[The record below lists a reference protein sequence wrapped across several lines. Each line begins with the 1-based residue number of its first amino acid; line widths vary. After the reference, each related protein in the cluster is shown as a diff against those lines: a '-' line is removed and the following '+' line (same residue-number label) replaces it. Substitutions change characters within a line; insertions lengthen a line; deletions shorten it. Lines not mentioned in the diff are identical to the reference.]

1 MREVW
6 AKHWTGY
13 PEQSADRLLQDA
25 HFLRLVDTWAKQSF
39 KFCNMSTE
47 RLLALIRKALSG
59 DMPDAL
65 RVAACGFLTQLLREQ
80 RAQGRGDPRV
90 LSRARLLASGAPLNV
105 ARQPARAKTEALV
118 GSASVGICSSFSSN
132 GSY

>member
-1 MREVW
+1 M
-6 AKHWTGY
+6 KHWTGD
-13 PEQSADRLLQDA
+13 PGESADRLLQDA

-47 RLLALIRKALSG
+47 RLLALIRKALSS
-59 DMPDAL
+59 DMPDAM
-65 RVAACGFLTQLLREQ
+65 RVASCGLLTQLLREH
-80 RAQGRGDPRV
+80 RAQERTDPRV

-105 ARQPARAKTEALV
+105 AQRLARAKTEAFV